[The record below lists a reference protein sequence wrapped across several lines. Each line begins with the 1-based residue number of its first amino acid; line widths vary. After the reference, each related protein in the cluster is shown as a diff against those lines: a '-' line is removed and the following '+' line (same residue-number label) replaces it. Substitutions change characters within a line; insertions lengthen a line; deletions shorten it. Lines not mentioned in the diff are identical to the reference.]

1 MIDSFDNVYLFLVCV
16 IGCVITPSFYSY
28 KLWEAKSLFK
38 RYNVDDSAT
47 QFTRFAAAWPMA
59 ESITAILIIYF
70 GPEGNWGF
78 FVLGLIVFSANLF
91 YNTFAYFNIAFTL
104 GRDKYTVTPEAII
117 ASIFK
122 VAVYGILIIGL
133 GDKIFI

>member
-1 MIDSFDNVYLFLVCV
+1 MIENFDSTFLFLVCL
-16 IGCVITPSFYSY
+16 IGCVLTPGFYSY

-59 ESITAILIIYF
+59 ESITAILILYF
-70 GPEGNWGF
+70 GPEGNWAFFILGF
-78 FVLGLIVFSANLF
+78 IVFVANLI
-91 YNTFAYFNIAFTL
+91 YNIGAYFNIAFTL
-104 GRDKYTVTPEAII
+104 GRDKYTVSPEAVI

-122 VAVYGILIIGL
+122 VSVYTILIIGL
-133 GDKIFI
+133 QDKIFV